1 VASIALVHEL
11 LSGSVD
17 EEVDLD
23 VAIDQLVPVMADVAS
38 AGSAVTV
45 RRVGKIGVVKSDL
58 AMPMVMVLTE
68 LIQNA
73 VEHGFAPEQSGLVL
87 IETARST
94 RELVITVH
102 DNGIGL
108 PAGFDPKKLDRLG
121 LQIVHTLVQIE
132 LAGTLQLRNGDEGGT
147 DAVLTVPLR

>member
-1 VASIALVHEL
+1 L

-108 PAGFDPKKLDRLG
+108 PAGFDPKKSDRLG